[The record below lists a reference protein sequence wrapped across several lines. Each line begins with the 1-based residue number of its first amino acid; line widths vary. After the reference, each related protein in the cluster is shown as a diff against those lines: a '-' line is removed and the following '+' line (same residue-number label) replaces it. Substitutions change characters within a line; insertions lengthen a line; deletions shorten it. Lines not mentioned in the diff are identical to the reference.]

1 MQVMGEI
8 IFHKSRRNLKK
19 IFNRITDPSNVSR
32 FTKNQ
37 EVLVLAIGG
46 YNRTYELLLE
56 MGLKKDDIAT
66 FSNLTLNGNFIIET
80 HLKKVLYIRKINY
93 ITSAEKN
100 TDFQKKILNLNVAD
114 GFEESLLI
122 YKTAERKLKYDGKM
136 TDWIK
141 PTVVILDDQSL
152 NLQFGGHRFK
162 YQAEMGF
169 VQIRNRNVPPFKI
182 LEEIKDVPE
191 AEELKFALYQD
202 RGADETEILEALNR
216 LRIETHRQQ
225 GDNWYMKP
233 TEYKQV
239 VGSNELATVLKEIK
253 ELGIH
258 QLKSNKKIGK
268 ENARWVIIPEQAFTF
283 NGFDYKDEEDA
294 FNEEI
299 EKEVQSEEEFSRQQ
313 EELLNSIIL
322 QEIPINVQVGYA
334 GNMKLNPNVTLKEF
348 MQEVDDIESEI
359 GGVDLLDSA
368 TTDQEYKHIK
378 KQNLMYFIDGH
389 FKDDKRSN
397 DTYEGGR
404 VLIPIDV
411 DDAEYSLEELE
422 EKLEEQNLFGII
434 YRTAK
439 YYYDQSNRWRII
451 LFADKEIDSVETYKS
466 VVSGVAKMLNLEM
479 DEASTKISQ
488 LMGYPLRSSDVTT
501 VIGTKVNVDQFK
513 PVERNIS
520 PNNNTNVV
528 NFGKSNK
535 SLIDFNHKQAQLL
548 NEAVTTGISEGR
560 RNESYRQIVVYLRDT
575 LKNNDMQQWHAEAQQ
590 YLDDLENIMMAN
602 GINNQKEREA
612 IMR

>member
-1 MQVMGEI
+1 MGEI
-8 IFHKSRRNLKK
+8 IFEKSRRNLKK
-19 IFNRITDPSNVSR
+19 IYNRINAPSNVSR
-32 FTKNQ
+32 FTKNE

-46 YNRTYELLLE
+46 YNRTFELLTE
-56 MGLKKDDIAT
+56 MGIGKDDIAT
-66 FSNLTLNGNFIIET
+66 FSNLNLSAAFLRET

-93 ITSAEKN
+93 VTSAEKN
-100 TDFQKKILNLNVAD
+100 SDFQKKILNLNIAD

-122 YKTAERKLKYDGKM
+122 YKTAQRKIIQNK
-136 TDWIK
+136 TEIDWIK
-141 PTVVILDDQSL
+141 PTVVVLDDQSL

-162 YQAEMGF
+162 YQSEIGF

-191 AEELKFALYQD
+191 NEKMKFALYQD
-202 RGADETEILEALNR
+202 RGADETQVLDALNR
-216 LRIETHRQQ
+216 LRIDVHRQK
-225 GDNWYMKP
+225 GREYFMKP
-233 TEYKQV
+233 TEFKAT
-239 VGSNELATVLKEIK
+239 VGSNDLANNLKEIP

-258 QLKSNKKIGK
+258 QLKSNKRIGM
-268 ENARWVIIPEQAFTF
+268 ENSRWVVIPEMAFDF
-283 NGFDYKDEEDA
+283 AGFDYKDEEDA

-299 EKEVQSEEEFSRQQ
+299 EKEAQSEEEFARQQ

-359 GGVDLLDSA
+359 GGVELLDSA

-451 LFADKEIDSVETYKS
+451 LFADKAIDSVETYKS
-466 VVSGVAKMLNLEM
+466 VVNGVAKMLNLEM

-535 SLIDFNHKQAQLL
+535 SIIDFNHKQAQLL
-548 NEAVTTGISEGR
+548 KEAVTTGIPEGR
-560 RNESYRQIVVYLRDT
+560 RNESYRQIVNYLRDT
-575 LKNNDMQQWHAEAQQ
+575 LNNNDMQQWHAEAQQ
-590 YLDDLENIMMAN
+590 YLDDLEKIMMAN
-602 GINNQKEREA
+602 GIDSQKEREA

>member
-202 RGADETEILEALNR
+202 RGADETEILEA
-216 LRIETHRQQ
+216 
-225 GDNWYMKP
+225 
-233 TEYKQV
+233 
-239 VGSNELATVLKEIK
+239 
-253 ELGIH
+253 
-258 QLKSNKKIGK
+258 
-268 ENARWVIIPEQAFTF
+268 
-283 NGFDYKDEEDA
+283 
-294 FNEEI
+294 
-299 EKEVQSEEEFSRQQ
+299 
-313 EELLNSIIL
+313 
-322 QEIPINVQVGYA
+322 
-334 GNMKLNPNVTLKEF
+334 
-348 MQEVDDIESEI
+348 
-359 GGVDLLDSA
+359 
-368 TTDQEYKHIK
+368 
-378 KQNLMYFIDGH
+378 
-389 FKDDKRSN
+389 
-397 DTYEGGR
+397 
-404 VLIPIDV
+404 
-411 DDAEYSLEELE
+411 
-422 EKLEEQNLFGII
+422 
-434 YRTAK
+434 
-439 YYYDQSNRWRII
+439 
-451 LFADKEIDSVETYKS
+451 
-466 VVSGVAKMLNLEM
+466 
-479 DEASTKISQ
+479 
-488 LMGYPLRSSDVTT
+488 
-501 VIGTKVNVDQFK
+501 
-513 PVERNIS
+513 
-520 PNNNTNVV
+520 
-528 NFGKSNK
+528 
-535 SLIDFNHKQAQLL
+535 
-548 NEAVTTGISEGR
+548 
-560 RNESYRQIVVYLRDT
+560 
-575 LKNNDMQQWHAEAQQ
+575 
-590 YLDDLENIMMAN
+590 
-602 GINNQKEREA
+602 
-612 IMR
+612 